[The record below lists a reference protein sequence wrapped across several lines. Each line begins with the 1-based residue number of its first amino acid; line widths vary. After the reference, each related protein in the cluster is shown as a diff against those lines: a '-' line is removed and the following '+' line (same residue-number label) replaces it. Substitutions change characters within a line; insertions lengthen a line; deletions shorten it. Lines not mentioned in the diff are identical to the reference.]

1 MAADPYVY
9 PGTDVLRNVF
19 DIRDAAELDHREAVL
34 TSARLIHLA
43 DTPLP
48 GNYDVAHLQ
57 ETHRH
62 IFGDVYPWAGEIR
75 TVEIS
80 KGGSLFALPQHVEPY
95 LSDVLKKLPQENYLR
110 DLDREAFLDRIT
122 DYYADINAAHPFR
135 EGNGRTQRAFVGQLA
150 EEAGHHIAWERL
162 DAQRN
167 IEASRAAHEGNNLPM
182 RELFDD
188 ITVSPER
195 DDRVRGNERTGDSRD
210 RADDERTR

>member
-1 MAADPYVY
+1 MARDPYVY
-9 PGTDVLRNVF
+9 PGTDVLRNLW
-19 DIRDAAELDHREAVL
+19 DIRNQAELQRFEAGVTTINIAEL
-34 TSARLIHLA
+34 SRQ
-43 DTPLP
+43 PLP
-48 GNYDVAHLQ
+48 GTYDVNHLQ
-57 ETHRH
+57 EFHKH
-62 IFGDVYPWAGEIR
+62 IFGEIYPWAGEIR

-95 LSDVLKKLPQENYLR
+95 LSDVLKQLPQENYLR

-150 EEAGHHIAWERL
+150 EQAGHHIAWERL
-162 DAQRN
+162 DPQRN
-167 IEASRAAHEGNNLPM
+167 IEASRAAHEGNNRPM

-195 DDRVRGNERTGDSRD
+195 DDRVPEHERAGDSRD
-210 RADDERTR
+210 RADERTR